1 MPAPAIVWFRQDLRL
16 ADNPALRAAAESG
29 RPIIFLYILD
39 DETPAKWRIG
49 AAQRWWL
56 HKSLQALDADL
67 RRRGCALTL
76 RRGAAPRVLAQ
87 LIEETG
93 AELLCWNRCYEPFA
107 VERDK
112 ALKASLSIEIKSFGS
127 ALLHEP
133 WEVKTGSGDPFK
145 VFTPFWRAA
154 RSMPV
159 RAVLA
164 APRVLKSYEP
174 QIATD
179 PLEAWALT
187 PRRPN
192 WALGF
197 ETEWRPGEAG
207 ARKALEVFV
216 GDRMATYP
224 SARDQLDQ
232 RGTSE
237 LSPHLHFG
245 EITPAQIAA
254 AVGDG
259 AGSDKFMSEIGWRD
273 FSHSLLFHWPTLP
286 ESNWRA
292 SFDAF
297 PWERNEAHLKAWQ
310 RGETGYPVVDAGMR
324 QLWATGWM
332 HNRARMIV
340 ASFLIKHLLTDWR
353 EGQDWFWDTLVDAD
367 LANNAASW
375 QWVAG
380 SGADAA
386 PYFRI
391 FNPVTQGE
399 RFDPDGAYVRRWV
412 PELAKLDA
420 KFIHQPWLASDQDL
434 AKAGIQLGKTYPKP
448 IVDHAVA
455 RTRALEAFASIA
467 NRN

>member
-1 MPAPAIVWFRQDLRL
+1 MSAPAIVWFRQDLRL
-16 ADNPALRAAAESG
+16 ADNPALSAAVESG

-56 HKSLQALDADL
+56 HKSLTALDAEL
-67 RRRGCALTL
+67 RRKGSSLIL
-76 RRGAAPRVLAQ
+76 RRGGAAAVLTE
-87 LIEETG
+87 LIAETG

-112 ALKASLSIEIKSFGS
+112 ALKTNLSIEIQSFGA

-154 RSMPV
+154 RAMPV
-159 RAVLA
+159 RAALA
-164 APRVLKSYEP
+164 APRRLKPYEP
-174 QIATD
+174 PIASD

-187 PRRPN
+187 PGRPN

-207 ARKALEVFV
+207 ARKALERFV
-216 GDRMATYP
+216 DERMTEYP
-224 SARDQLDQ
+224 GARDQLDQ

-297 PWERNEAHLKAWQ
+297 PWVNDKALLRAWQ

-353 EGQDWFWDTLVDAD
+353 EGQAWFWDTLVDAD

-412 PELAKLDA
+412 PELAKLDT
-420 KFIHQPWLASDQDL
+420 KFIHKPWLASGQDL
-434 AKAGIQLGKTYPKP
+434 AKAGIRLGKNYPKP
-448 IVDHAVA
+448 IIDHGFA
-455 RTRALEAFASIA
+455 RTRALEAFANIA
-467 NRN
+467 NKN

>member
-16 ADNPALRAAAESG
+16 ADNPALNAAAESG
-29 RPIIFLYILD
+29 RPIICLYILD

-56 HKSLQALDADL
+56 HQSLQALDADL
-67 RRRGCALTL
+67 RRKGCALTL
-76 RRGAAPRVLAQ
+76 RRGAAPRVLAE
-87 LIEETG
+87 LIGETG

-112 ALKASLSIEIKSFGS
+112 ALKQNLGIEIKSFGA

-133 WEVKTGSGDPFK
+133 WDVQTGSGEPYK
-145 VFTPFWRAA
+145 MFTPFWRAA

-159 RAVLA
+159 RAALT
-164 APRVLKSYEP
+164 APRALKSY
-174 QIATD
+174 D
-179 PLEAWALT
+179 PKITSDALEAWALT

-207 ARKALEVFV
+207 ARKALERFV
-216 GDRMATYP
+216 DERMTEYP
-224 SARDQLDQ
+224 GARDQLDQ

-297 PWERNEAHLKAWQ
+297 PWANDKALLRAWQ

-353 EGQDWFWDTLVDAD
+353 EGQAWFWDTLVDAD

-412 PELAKLDA
+412 PELAKLDT
-420 KFIHQPWLASDQDL
+420 KFIHKPWLASGQDL
-434 AKAGIQLGKTYPKP
+434 AKAGIRLGKNYPKP
-448 IVDHAVA
+448 IIDHGFA
-455 RTRALEAFASIA
+455 RTRALEAFANIA
-467 NRN
+467 NKN